1 MEKARIFI
9 VEDEA
14 IVAKDIEI
22 SLKNLGFAVSGTAF
36 SGEKAIINIGENRP
50 DLVLMDIMLKGEMNG
65 IDAAS
70 QIKARFNI
78 PVIYLTAHA
87 NEEMLQSAKLTEP
100 FGYIIKPFEER
111 ELGSTID
118 IALYRHKM
126 EIKVK
131 WDSDVNKSLSALYK
145 PLISPAS
152 SMGEIADAVLDNARR
167 LTGSAH
173 GFVGTID
180 AETGDLVAHTFSGMM
195 RDTCKIKNEKK
206 TIFPCGEDGLY
217 PSLWGYAL
225 NKGEAF
231 FTNKPEDHPKAKGIP
246 DGHLPIHRFLTVPVV
261 LEEKLVGQIALANKE
276 VDYTK
281 DDLNA
286 IVRVAEF
293 YALAIQKIMAKDALQ
308 KANDE
313 LSSAKELAESA
324 STSKSEFLATMS
336 HELRTPM
343 NAIIGFSEI
352 LADMTF
358 GALNQRQEKYVNNIL
373 TSGRHLLQLINDIL
387 DISKV
392 EAGKMVLEPSTV
404 NIKGLLE
411 GSLVMIKEKAMKHG
425 VKLEHVAEEVSGLD
439 IRGDERKLKQ
449 IVFNLLSNAAKFTPG
464 GGRIHVTANVI
475 SGFDENISRKGAKP
489 QSENNGFQSTINNQQ
504 STIQISVAD
513 SGIGITTGDQERVFM
528 EFEQIDSTYTRKQ
541 EGTGLGLALTKK
553 LVALHGAASGW
564 RVRARARGAPFPS
577 PFLLKTMGKKVRPL
591 TWKPRPP
598 GKRG

>member
-87 NEEMLQSAKLTEP
+87 DEEMLQSAKLTEP

-180 AETGDLVAHTFSGMM
+180 ADTGDLVAHTLSGMM
-195 RDTCKIKNEKK
+195 RDTCKIKNEEK

-231 FTNKPEDHPKAKGIP
+231 FTNKPEDHPKAKGVP

-276 VDYTK
+276 VDYTE
-281 DDLNA
+281 DDLKA

-313 LSSAKELAESA
+313 LNSAKELAESA

-425 VKLEHVAEEVSGLD
+425 VKLELHVAEEVLGLD

-464 GGRIHVTANVI
+464 GGRIHVTANAATAG
-475 SGFDENISRKGAKP
+475 SA
-489 QSENNGFQSTINNQQ
+489 
-504 STIQISVAD
+504 IQISVAD
-513 SGIGITTGDQERVFM
+513 SGIGIAAGDQERVFM
-528 EFEQIDSTYTRKQ
+528 
-541 EGTGLGLALTKK
+541 
-553 LVALHGAASGW
+553 
-564 RVRARARGAPFPS
+564 
-577 PFLLKTMGKKVRPL
+577 
-591 TWKPRPP
+591 
-598 GKRG
+598 